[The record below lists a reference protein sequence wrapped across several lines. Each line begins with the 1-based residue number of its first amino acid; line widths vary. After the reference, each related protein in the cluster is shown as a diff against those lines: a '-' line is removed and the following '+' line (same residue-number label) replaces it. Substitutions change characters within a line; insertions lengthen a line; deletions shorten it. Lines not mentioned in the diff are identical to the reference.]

1 MWHDMCSWSDSTE
14 ESMEIIP
21 RDNILENFNGFR
33 NYQFYGKTLIE
44 GIQSAGETIYMP
56 HYVNHAVYN
65 LDETVAVGE
74 NPFYTTAIEEA
85 AFQLYK
91 SQYNF
96 GFAHANGSR
105 ILVRKG

>member
-1 MWHDMCSWSDSTE
+1 MH
-14 ESMEIIP
+14 
-21 RDNILENFNGFR
+21 FR
-33 NYQFYGKTLIE
+33 SYRFYGKTLIE

-56 HYVNHAVYN
+56 HYVYHAVYD
-65 LDETVAVGE
+65 LDDTVAVTE

-91 SQYNF
+91 SPYNS
-96 GFAHANGSR
+96 GFAHINGSR